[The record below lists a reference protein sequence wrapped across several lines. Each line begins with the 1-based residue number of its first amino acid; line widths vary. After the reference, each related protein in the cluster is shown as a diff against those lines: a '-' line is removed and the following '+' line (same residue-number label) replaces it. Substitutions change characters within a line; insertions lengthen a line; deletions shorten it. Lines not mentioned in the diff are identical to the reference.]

1 MLIEAVFIAT
11 LVTVLLILALRPFA
25 LAVGLVDRP
34 GGRKKH
40 VGVVPV
46 TGGIAMYF
54 GAVFGLSMLDGPLS
68 SHSMFLL
75 AGGLLALVG
84 VIDDRFHL
92 TATIKLIAQLA
103 AVLIM
108 VFGADLI
115 MRDIGDPLW
124 VGRISLGPMALIV
137 SALIY
142 VTVINAYNFI
152 DGLDGLAGCMALIAL
167 LAIAYVA
174 GLWTTTGAFVAVL
187 AAVVV
192 GYLIFNL
199 PIGRHRPFRTFMGD
213 TGSTFLGFSI
223 AWATVSVCQGDARV
237 ISPVYGLW
245 FAALPLY
252 DLLTCVVRRSLKGRS
267 PFDPGRDHFHHVLR
281 DADMS
286 ARKVAAVLVAL
297 QLFYALIAITAHN
310 IGVADPLM
318 FAAWAVLGLSQYAIV
333 RGIADLYR
341 RFRLTQT
348 ATGLD
353 GR

>member
-1 MLIEAVFIAT
+1 MLIEAAFIAT
-11 LVTVLLILALRPFA
+11 LVTVLLILSLQPLA
-25 LAVGLVDRP
+25 LAIGLVDRP

-40 VGVVPV
+40 VGDVPV
-46 TGGIAMYF
+46 TGGIAMF
-54 GAVFGLSMLDGPLS
+54 AGAVFGLAMLDGPVLNY
-68 SHSMFLL
+68 SMFLL

-84 VIDDRFHL
+84 VVDDRFHL

-108 VFGADLI
+108 VFGAELI
-115 MRDIGDPLW
+115 MQDIGDPLW
-124 VGRISLGPMALIV
+124 LGKISLGPMALIV

-142 VTVINAYNFI
+142 VTVINAYNLI

-174 GLWTTTGAFVAVL
+174 GLSTPTGMFVAIL
-187 AAVVV
+187 ASIVV

-213 TGSTFLGFSI
+213 AGSTFLGFSI

-245 FAALPLY
+245 FAAIPLF
-252 DLLTCVVRRSLKGRS
+252 DLLTCVVRRSLTGRS

-286 ARKVAAVLVAL
+286 ARKVAAVLVVL
-297 QLFYALIAITAHN
+297 QLLYALIAITAHN
-310 IGVADPLM
+310 IGVAEPLM
-318 FAAWAVLGLSQYAIV
+318 FAAWAVLGLSQFAIV
-333 RGIADLYR
+333 RGIGGLYR
-341 RFRLTQT
+341 RFRM
-348 ATGLD
+348 ATPAKGLD
-353 GR
+353 SG